1 MPPTIAVRAPGS
13 TSSTQVKADTSSAT
27 GPDVPRSRNLNRL
40 DVDLASRTGVPGG
53 MAAYW
58 CLSLAAAA
66 CLLASRG
73 LVVPGRG
80 AGPPVS
86 PAPRGLAVLA
96 RGDDPP
102 EPPAP

>member
-1 MPPTIAVRAPGS
+1 MPPTIAVRACGS
-13 TSSTQVKADTSSAT
+13 TSSTLVKADTSRVTTSES
-27 GPDVPRSRNLNRL
+27 PPSRNRNRF
-40 DVDLASRTGVPGG
+40 DVDLASLTGVPGG